1 MTLDARA
8 DLVLQALRQGPAN
21 TVQLQRSPIV
31 HVAKQIHDLRREGY
45 FITTKR
51 LPNGVALYTLE
62 PDPPVGAGPI
72 PHLAVS
78 PADAGGEVRGTHN
91 PAPTRAPVFGDVAL
105 IRAGRP
111 KRRR

>member
-1 MTLDARA
+1 MDRSALPALAR
-8 DLVLQALRQGPAN
+8 LQRGPAD
-21 TVQLQRSPIV
+21 TLELQRDLPTTHI
-31 HVAKQIHDLRREGY
+31 AKAIYDLRREGY
-45 FITTKR
+45 YITTTR